1 MEQLG
6 TGQQRCSILRRC
18 LLPLPLFLQTA
29 DHTVDLSISSRGQQ
43 LTRLLQHLAIQ
54 PQPAGNREGITAARD
69 APEQLI
75 GRREGLGVEGH
86 RGVLKPGVVVFEG
99 LEFAEMRGGDGE
111 SGAVGEGLEQGRRQG
126 GAFTGVGTGPHLI
139 EQHQRRRGA
148 GLQRLQN
155 PADSFDVTA
164 EGGEALLQ
172 RLFIADICQNLG
184 APRQGRH
191 PCTGQ
196 QQSCPGHQRRQTD
209 AFEGHRLSAGVGSRD
224 RHHPQ
229 VRRHLNRNRHHRRP
243 TGTLVLPDQQRMPQ
257 GLEAE
262 RCLRGSLH
270 ARSGAAEEATVTAS
284 GQGQIQL
291 QQDRH
296 QLREHRV
303 FVCHGGAERAQHLA
317 FLLPDSPLQV
327 GQSITDREYGAG
339 FDEHR
344 AARG

>member
-1 MEQLG
+1 MAPLLLAFGRLLFLLLPSLQQFVVEQLG

-164 EGGEALLQ
+164 EGGQALLQ
-172 RLFIADICQNLG
+172 RLFIADIRQHLG
-184 APRQGRH
+184 TPGKGRR
-191 PCTGQ
+191 PGTGQ
-196 QQSCPGHQRRQTD
+196 QQPRPGHQGRQTD
-209 AFEGHRLSAGVGSRD
+209 AFEGHRFAAGVRTGD

-229 VRRHLNRNRHHRRP
+229 ISGHFHGDRHHRGP
-243 TGTLVLPDQQRMPQ
+243 
-257 GLEAE
+257 A
-262 RCLRGSLH
+262 
-270 ARSGAAEEATVTAS
+270 
-284 GQGQIQL
+284 
-291 QQDRH
+291 
-296 QLREHRV
+296 
-303 FVCHGGAERAQHLA
+303 
-317 FLLPDSPLQV
+317 
-327 GQSITDREYGAG
+327 
-339 FDEHR
+339 
-344 AARG
+344 